1 MIQNKLYAFYSDTFT
16 NQPEAK
22 AICARSN
29 GRLFEPRTKE
39 LYDKVFNVAKHDG
52 WIYFWLGIEEASP
65 AKTYVYISDNKTL
78 DWNNFKMNEP
88 SDNTNGP
95 YNDCGTVF
103 NKREDLG
110 LWDDVGCI
118 GARQPFI
125 CEMMS
130 GTF

>member
-16 NQPEAK
+16 QPEAK

-39 LYDKVFNVAKHDG
+39 LYDKVFNVAKQEG

-65 AKTYVYISDNKTL
+65 AKTFVYISDKKTL
-78 DWNNFKMNEP
+78 DWNNFRKNEP
-88 SDNTNGP
+88 SDNSKGP
-95 YNDCGTVF
+95 NTDCGTVL
-103 NKREDLG
+103 NNREDLG
-110 LWDDVGCI
+110 LWDDFGCEK
-118 GARQPFI
+118 AKKPFI
-125 CEMMS
+125 CEIMS